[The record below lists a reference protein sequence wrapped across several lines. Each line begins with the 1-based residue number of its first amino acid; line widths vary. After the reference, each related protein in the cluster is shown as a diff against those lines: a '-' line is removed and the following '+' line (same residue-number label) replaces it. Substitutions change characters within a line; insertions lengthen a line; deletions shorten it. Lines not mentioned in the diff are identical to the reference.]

1 MEDNEK
7 NISPFVKLSVFV
19 PSWQKWRNV
28 SATKTPRLKGI
39 TKVYNG

>member
-1 MEDNEK
+1 MKDNKK
-7 NISPFVKLSVFV
+7 NISPFVNLRVFV
-19 PSWQKWRNV
+19 PSWQTWHNV